1 MDRGNSPVN
10 RGELD
15 TAISRHLNFL
25 YDDDDRRT
33 NFSRK
38 EVHPRSA
45 KNRRRNGQRP
55 RNILLLDTMY
65 LLSLWQKSCVR
76 NV

>member
-38 EVHPRSA
+38 EVHP
-45 KNRRRNGQRP
+45 
-55 RNILLLDTMY
+55 
-65 LLSLWQKSCVR
+65 
-76 NV
+76 

>member
-1 MDRGNSPVN
+1 MKRWRNGEKGKAEEAMDRGNSPVN

-25 YDDDDRRT
+25 YDDGDRRT

-38 EVHPRSA
+38 EVHP
-45 KNRRRNGQRP
+45 
-55 RNILLLDTMY
+55 
-65 LLSLWQKSCVR
+65 
-76 NV
+76 